1 MLPLPDRPKFHI
13 SDQLSNRWLIGDR
26 SIFRL
31 KLEEVGKS
39 LGGDGKKS
47 MELDGKIVLKS
58 RRFGE
63 LKLIVRQSLVTNVTG
78 NFDLLLYSYC
88 TTWYGK

>member
-1 MLPLPDRPKFHI
+1 MFALPDRAKLYV